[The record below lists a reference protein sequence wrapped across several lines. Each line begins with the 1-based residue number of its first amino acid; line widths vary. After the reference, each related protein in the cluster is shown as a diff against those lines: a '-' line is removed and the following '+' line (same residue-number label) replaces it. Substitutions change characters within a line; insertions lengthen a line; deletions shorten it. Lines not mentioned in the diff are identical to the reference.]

1 MFDDRVLFTLQRE
14 KALGKLLGHMTSNS
28 HGLLQLNRSL
38 VNFTKTYDHTT
49 KEVTHQRLTMSLKWC
64 GTKGGNTPK
73 ADYGVKWCGAKAVQM
88 NVDISILDGFTES
101 TQVVEEGEREKG
113 RKGEREGGR

>member
-49 KEVTHQRLTMSLKWC
+49 
-64 GTKGGNTPK
+64 
-73 ADYGVKWCGAKAVQM
+73 
-88 NVDISILDGFTES
+88 
-101 TQVVEEGEREKG
+101 REG
-113 RKGEREGGR
+113 RKGWREEGGGNGGRQAGTGRKRAGEGKI